1 MKLSELK
8 TIHIEALGY
17 RDTVNGNSYFSSNV
31 ILNNGLKNCIQ
42 LKIPY
47 QYGYELQYLT
57 TSLDEISKHFKRSQW
72 FKRYMNKSMIE
83 EKYKIKITDKITR
96 GCKKRELFHSREIKK
111 IKLSDNK

>member
-8 TIHIEALGY
+8 TIDIVALGY
-17 RDTVNGNSYFSSNV
+17 RDSINGVSYFSSNV
-31 ILNNGLKNCIQ
+31 FINQGLKNYTV
-42 LKIPY
+42 LKIPF
-47 QYGYELQYLT
+47 QNGYELQYLT
-57 TSLDEISKHFKRSQW
+57 TSLEEVSKHFKRSKW

-96 GCKKRELFHSREIKK
+96 GCKKRELFHSGEIKK